1 MRIEFYGLHFDLP
14 SDWADRTD
22 NVPEG
27 VPTLALPSG
36 VGAFQFT
43 IARYAGGK
51 HPRVSIVALRS
62 MLAEFCRKQPRA
74 FDDPVTN
81 MGKVFSVG
89 CVSHDLSET
98 LGVWYL
104 SNGSDVVLATYLG
117 LSFDH
122 PEVASELAEVRQSI
136 ATMDF

>member
-1 MRIEFYGLHFDLP
+1 MRIEFCGLHFDLS
-14 SDWADRTD
+14 SDWTD
-22 NVPEG
+22 ITDDVPEG
-27 VPTLALPSG
+27 VPTLARPSG

-51 HPRVSIVALRS
+51 HPRVNIVALRS
-62 MLAEFCRKQPRA
+62 MLGEFCRKQARV

-89 CVSHDLSET
+89 CVSRDLNET

-104 SNGSDVVLATYLG
+104 SNGSAVVLATYLA
-117 LSFDH
+117 LSFDR